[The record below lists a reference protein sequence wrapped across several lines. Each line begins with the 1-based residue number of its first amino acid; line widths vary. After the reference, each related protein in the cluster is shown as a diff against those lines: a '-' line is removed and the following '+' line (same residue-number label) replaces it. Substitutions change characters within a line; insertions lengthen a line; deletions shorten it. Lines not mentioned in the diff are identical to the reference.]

1 MVAVFRILPIALPL
15 AEILVMIAVAD
26 QIGIGWTLLAL
37 AASAVLGVIV
47 IRVLGAA
54 SLAALRDALARREP
68 PAGAL
73 FRGAC
78 VLIAGMLLIVPGFLS
93 DILALL
99 LLIPPVRMTLIG
111 ALWRQRSGSQH
122 AGNGATVIEAE
133 YHEVRP
139 DHDDPR
145 LAGRPGDPRDPRV

>member
-15 AEILVMIAVAD
+15 AEILVLIAVAD
-26 QIGIGWTLLAL
+26 QIGIGWTVLAL
-37 AASAVLGVIV
+37 VAAAVLGVLV

-68 PAGAL
+68 PAGPL

-78 VLIAGMLLIVPGFLS
+78 VLIAGVLLIVPGFLS

-99 LLIPPVRMTLIG
+99 LLIPPVRATLIG
-111 ALWRQRSGSQH
+111 ALWRQRSG
-122 AGNGATVIEAE
+122 GRRDGDGAMVIDGD
-133 YHEVRP
+133 YHEVQP

-145 LAGRPGDPRDPRV
+145 LGRRPGDPGDPRA